1 MKSNIVIIRTIKDN
15 IISPKENVKSNVVNM
30 KTTVSDTPSHTK
42 CKHP

>member
-15 IISPKENVKSNVVNM
+15 IISPKENM

-42 CKHP
+42 WKHP